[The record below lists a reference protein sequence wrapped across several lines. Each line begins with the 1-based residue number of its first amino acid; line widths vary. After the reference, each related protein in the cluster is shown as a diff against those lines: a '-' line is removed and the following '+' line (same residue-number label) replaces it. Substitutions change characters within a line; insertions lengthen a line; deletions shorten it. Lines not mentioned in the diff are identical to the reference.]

1 MADPVI
7 INIPRALEDIGDA
20 VMASLAYKRF
30 PITQLDAVTGSI
42 EKIMSHPENL
52 RECNEYM
59 KSSGSN
65 YVLFFI
71 SNILYNLKQRG
82 QLVLTEDVM
91 KWLGSVW
98 TNFLKRNR
106 AYQEMYPR
114 FDEYRVK
121 MRKYYPAGG
130 NFVSQI
136 NNVNLIKED
145 FYTESETEDSPV
157 RRLEKFYQSASDILT
172 AMKPSYFFLLDYY
185 YEKKMSTGVDM
196 NEAVALEAGGLAKFG
211 HISYTYGDI
220 AVLICQSLGILE
232 ASYLLLKKKKMQRR
246 LILFN
251 GKQKFLTT
259 PEIYNMYLE
268 KFTAM
273 KKEITNLNK

>member
-1 MADPVI
+1 MANPVTM
-7 INIPRALEDIGDA
+7 NIPRVLEDIGDA
-20 VMASLAYKRF
+20 VMASLAYKRYSLDR
-30 PITQLDAVTGSI
+30 LDAIMGSI
-42 EKIMSHPENL
+42 DSMISHPENL
-52 RECNEYM
+52 RECNEHLN
-59 KSSGSN
+59 SAGSN

-71 SNILYNLKQRG
+71 SNIIYNLKQRG

-106 AYQEMYPR
+106 SYQEMFPR
-114 FDEYRVK
+114 FDEYRVM
-121 MRKYYPAGG
+121 MRKYFPAGG

-136 NNVNLIKED
+136 TNVNLIKED
-145 FYTESETEDSPV
+145 FYTESETEDSPA

-185 YEKKMSTGVDM
+185 YEKKISTGIDV
-196 NEAVALEAGGLAKFG
+196 NEAVALETGGLAKFG
-211 HISYTYGDI
+211 HISYTYSDI
-220 AVLICQSLGILE
+220 AVMICRSLGILE
-232 ASYLLLKKKKMQRR
+232 ATYLLLKKKKMQRR
-246 LILFN
+246 IIIFN

-273 KKEITNLNK
+273 KKEITSLNK